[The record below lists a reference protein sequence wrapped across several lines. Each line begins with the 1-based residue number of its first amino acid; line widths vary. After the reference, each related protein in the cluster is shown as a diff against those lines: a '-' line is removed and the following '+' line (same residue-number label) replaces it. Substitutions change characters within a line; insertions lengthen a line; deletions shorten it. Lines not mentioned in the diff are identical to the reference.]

1 MRCRAASGP
10 GDATREPS
18 DRRAKSRAVA
28 DRRNGPRPTAER
40 SAQFFF
46 QGQNLFLCVTELF
59 FSKSRAPLL
68 SVRDRPAGHPCAL
81 MCALR
86 LACCAEVLARWTL
99 DTATRRAARGRAD
112 RSRPV
117 PLTAGAERRAN
128 LGPRGV
134 QCARAAHA
142 CTQPTATTP
151 HRTCRMARPRAAS
164 VLFTSHAHHF
174 LFRSAGADDARPP
187 VPGCG
192 SLRRGLAA
200 ISLLT
205 WLVTSV
211 RTAVTS
217 W

>member
-1 MRCRAASGP
+1 MPSGERAGRR
-10 GDATREPS
+10 ATREPS
-18 DRRAKSRAVA
+18 DRRAESRAVA

-68 SVRDRPAGHPCAL
+68 SVRDRRPSVCAHVPWL
-81 MCALR
+81 LLRCA
-86 LACCAEVLARWTL
+86 ATRWTL

-134 QCARAAHA
+134 QCTRAAHA

-151 HRTCRMARPRAAS
+151 HRMARPRAALPRQS
-164 VLFTSHAHHF
+164 FSHRMPITSYFA
-174 LFRSAGADDARPP
+174 APARTTRARL
-187 VPGCG
+187 C
-192 SLRRGLAA
+192 LAA
-200 ISLLT
+200 
-205 WLVTSV
+205 
-211 RTAVTS
+211 AVCDAGS
-217 W
+217 PQSPC